1 MQNLLQFLFR
11 HGVFFLFLLLE
22 AICLYLVVWSNEKQ
36 HQIFLASS
44 NRITGKLYEKTDEFI
59 EYWKLKESVDSLA
72 RENARL
78 RKLLYSVKSGQKV
91 EAEGTFD
98 SSFLE
103 QYSIVPARVI
113 NNSVSSIKNYIT
125 LDKGTADGI
134 RPGMG
139 VIDERGIVGIINDV
153 STSFA
158 KVLSILHS
166 DAMISASIKRNH
178 YFGSLVWKGFNPR
191 MMVLEA
197 VPKHAEIFVGDTIQT
212 SGFSRIFPKG
222 LMIGTVER
230 FYIEKGS
237 NFYTVDVRLVND
249 LSNVQQ
255 VYVISNALKEEQAEL
270 EEGTSNE

>member
-1 MQNLLQFLFR
+1 MQNLIQFLFR

-22 AICLYLVVWSNEKQ
+22 VICLYLVVRSNAKQ
-36 HQIFLASS
+36 QEIFLTSS

-59 EYWKLKESVDSLA
+59 EYWQLKESVDSLA

-78 RKLLYSVKSGQKV
+78 RKLLYAAKSGQKID
-91 EAEGTFD
+91 AEGSFD
-98 SSFLE
+98 SVFLE

-113 NNSVSSIKNYIT
+113 NNSISSIKNYIT
-125 LDKGTADGI
+125 LDKGADHGI
-134 RPGMG
+134 IPGMG
-139 VIDERGIVGIINDV
+139 VIDEHGIVGIISDA
-153 STSFA
+153 SRSFA
-158 KVLSILHS
+158 RVISILHS
-166 DAMISASIKRNH
+166 DAMISASIKRNR

-197 VPKHAEIFVGDTIQT
+197 IPKHAEIFVGDTVET

-230 FYIEKGS
+230 FRIDKGS
-237 NFYTVDVRLVND
+237 NFYTVDVRLIND

-255 VYVISNALKEEQAEL
+255 VYVISNALKEEQAQL